1 MIEPL
6 KPDMPRRARARAMGE
21 ILKYAEGQKD
31 DEKLG
36 AVVREIVRRVR
47 QEEAAW
53 SASLN
58 EHGLPLKIL

>member
-1 MIEPL
+1 
-6 KPDMPRRARARAMGE
+6 MGE

-36 AVVREIVRRVR
+36 AVVREIVQRVR